1 MARFMEVAN
10 HMGADEARGTGDE
23 NRKRGHAGQEKST
36 SHQSDQA
43 LEMFQGQLL
52 WAEPHH
58 APTGQGRLEVF
69 LKVGSESRRAVVAT
83 IDVDAALD
91 LDECAGTKVGK
102 VSPPFSDRMKS
113 KFLFQFRAVQ
123 LLPQQF
129 KTLF

>member
-1 MARFMEVAN
+1 MARFVKAAN

-52 WAEPHH
+52 WPESHH
-58 APTGQGRLEVF
+58 APTGQRRLEVF
-69 LKVGSESRRAVVAT
+69 LKVGSESRWAVVAT

-91 LDECAGTKVGK
+91 LDERAGIKVGK
-102 VSPPFSDRMKS
+102 VSSPFSNRMKS

-123 LLPQQF
+123 FLPQQF

>member
-1 MARFMEVAN
+1 MEFGFCSISFRPTSRVPFY
-10 HMGADEARGTGDE
+10 RLGT
-23 NRKRGHAGQEKST
+23 KFQESL
-36 SHQSDQA
+36 DA
-43 LEMFQGQLL
+43 LQGQFLGSK
-52 WAEPHH
+52 PHH

-69 LKVGSESRRAVVAT
+69 FKVGSESRRAVVAT

-91 LDECAGTKVGK
+91 LDERAGTNVGK

-113 KFLFQFRAVQ
+113 KFLLQFRAVQ